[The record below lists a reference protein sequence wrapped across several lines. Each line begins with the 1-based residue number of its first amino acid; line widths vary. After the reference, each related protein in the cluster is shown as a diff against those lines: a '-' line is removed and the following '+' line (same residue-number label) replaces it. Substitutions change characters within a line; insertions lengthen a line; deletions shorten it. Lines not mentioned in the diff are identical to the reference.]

1 MQPNL
6 AEVGSLDA
14 RNENQRAGAV
24 AFGARG
30 DGGAA
35 FQLSNELADAH
46 GGKNIAANAV
56 ERELR
61 RNLRQFVGE
70 ILQPARVAVPDRP
83 LMWTVEV
90 FWSNRLSACAATT
103 EAKAQ
108 IEPQTTEAMAR

>member
-1 MQPNL
+1 MILEQLLIAVEIRSMQPNL

-61 RNLRQFVGE
+61 RNLRQFASE
-70 ILQPARVAVPDRP
+70 ILQPARVAVPD
-83 LMWTVEV
+83 M
-90 FWSNRLSACAATT
+90 AADVDS
-103 EAKAQ
+103 
-108 IEPQTTEAMAR
+108 